1 MKKMMAALL
10 CCLFVML
17 SLTGCGSPV
26 SFTWLVDQVPDNL
39 DPQLTFRGP
48 DLTAVYNLYSGLV
61 RLDEKGVPQPECA
74 ESWEISPDGL
84 TYTFHLKEGLQYEK
98 LKHHEKEYSLTAH
111 DFVFGMQR
119 VFRPETASPYTGNF
133 SAIKNSRAVLNGELS
148 PSQLGV
154 SAPDERTVVYQLE
167 KPDPKFLEKLSLPGA
182 MPCNEEFFDHTRGA
196 YGLHARGSA
205 SANVLANGPF
215 RLYNWNENGLFL
227 RRSGSGSRISSLRI
241 VLNNTGSVEDESG
254 PLSGADLLIEDKA
267 SAALSDDFEHPD
279 FTSIPYTSTTWA
291 LAFNTA
297 VPELGVE
304 TLRQALASAAYA
316 APLEYAPGCAKAEG
330 LIPPSITVEGE
341 NYRSTAGS
349 LLPAFRPAPE
359 LCKEG
364 FAGLETAQFRN
375 ISILIPEEKDL
386 HLQAELLN
394 QQWQKELSAWS
405 AFFSVREVPIEEFLR
420 CLRTGDYQIALIPFS
435 PMSNSAAEVL
445 SQVQVTGTEYDPTNA
460 LWAQL
465 EHSSDWSIAQ
475 LSGAEQQLLQQALVV
490 PLWTQSRSLL
500 VQPGVTGLV
509 FRPFGPV
516 LDLTWAEFRK

>member
-1 MKKMMAALL
+1 MKKIMAAFL

-17 SLTGCGSPV
+17 SLSGCGSPI

-48 DLTAVYNLYSGLV
+48 ELTAVYNLYSGLV
-61 RLDEKGVPQPECA
+61 RLDEDGVPQPECA
-74 ESWEISPDGL
+74 ESWDISADGL
-84 TYTFHLKEGLQYEK
+84 TYTFHLKEGLHYEK
-98 LKHHEKEYSLTAH
+98 LKHHEKEYPLTAK

-119 VFRPETASPYTGNF
+119 VFRPETVSPYTGNF
-133 SAIKNSRAVLNGELS
+133 SAIKNSRAVLSGAVP

-154 SAPDERTVVYQLE
+154 SAPDDRTVVFQLE
-167 KPDPKFLEKLSLPGA
+167 KKDSKFLEKLSLPGA
-182 MPCNEEFFDHTRGA
+182 MPCNEEFFNYTRGA

-227 RRSGSGSRISSLRI
+227 RRNGSGRCISSLRI

-254 PLSGADLLIEDKA
+254 PLTGADLLIEDKA
-267 SAALSDDFEHPD
+267 SAALSNDFEHPG

-291 LAFNTA
+291 LAFNTSI
-297 VPELGVE
+297 PELSVPQ
-304 TLRQALASAAYA
+304 LRQALASAAYETQ
-316 APLEYAPGCAKAEG
+316 LDFAPGCAKAEG
-330 LIPPSITVEGE
+330 LVPPSISVEGQ
-341 NYRSTAGS
+341 NYRSTAGNV
-349 LLPAFRPAPE
+349 LPQFRTAAE

-364 FAGLETAQFRN
+364 FAGLEAPQFKN
-375 ISILIPEEKDL
+375 ISILIPADENL
-386 HLQAELLN
+386 RPQVELLN
-394 QQWQKELSAWS
+394 QQWQKQMSAWS
-405 AFFSVREVPIEEFLR
+405 AFFSVREVPAEEFLR
-420 CLRTGDYQIALIPFS
+420 CLRSGDYQIALIPFS

-445 SQVQVTGTEYDPTNA
+445 AQAQIIGPEYGPTA
-460 LWAQL
+460 SLWEQL
-465 EHSSDWSIAQ
+465 EHASDWSISQ
-475 LSGAEQQLLQQALVV
+475 LSGTERQLLEQALVV

-516 LDLTWAEFRK
+516 LDLTWAEFNK